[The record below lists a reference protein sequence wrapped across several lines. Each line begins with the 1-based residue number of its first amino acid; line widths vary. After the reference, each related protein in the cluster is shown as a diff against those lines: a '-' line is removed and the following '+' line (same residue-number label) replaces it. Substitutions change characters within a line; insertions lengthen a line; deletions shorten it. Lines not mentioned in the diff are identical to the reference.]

1 MHLGHVAMAQAALA
15 QGAFSRVLFVPAGS
29 PPHKSALL
37 PAAVRWACVQ
47 ATLAFVEDDR
57 LQASPVELEAA
68 AAGFTEPSEPTY
80 YTYTSHTLRRLL
92 SLPLQEPLP
101 WGLPVLMGQ
110 DCFETLATW
119 HEAAHLL
126 ERLQCWVYPRGAGEL
141 AGDLMASP
149 QVAALVAQGAQLHP
163 LQGPALPVSATLL
176 RAALQSA
183 TPHGSTPQQQAL
195 LRQWLAP
202 AVLQA
207 LVAL

>member
-1 MHLGHVAMAQAALA
+1 
-15 QGAFSRVLFVPAGS
+15 LFVPAGS

-37 PAAVRWACVQ
+37 PAAVRWAGVQ
-47 ATLAFVEDDR
+47 ATLAWAADAR
-57 LQASPVELEAA
+57 LQASPVELDAA
-68 AAGFTEPSEPTY
+68 AVASEPTY

-92 SLPLQEPLP
+92 GLPLSAPLP
-101 WGLPVLMGQ
+101 MGLPVLMGQ

-126 ERLQCWVYPRGAGEL
+126 ERLQCWVYPRGEEDGQAQRE
-141 AGDLMASP
+141 APPSQPWYQTPA
-149 QVAALVAQGAQLHP
+149 VAALVAQGAQLHP

-176 RAALQSA
+176 RAALHSQPTA
-183 TPHGSTPQQQAL
+183 AQQAL
-195 LRQWLAP
+195 LQQWLAP